1 MRVSLSMDP
10 GRSWP
15 QLLALARRAETA
27 GWHAVY
33 VCDHFMPHD
42 PAGRPVDGPMLECW
56 TVLAALAAQTATV
69 GLGSLVLGNT
79 YRHPAVVANMAAA
92 LDQVSQGRLVLG
104 VGAGWQP
111 NEHAAYGIALPGL
124 RDRVAALDEACAVIR
139 TLLDQRRSTM
149 DGAAYRLA
157 DAPCDPKPVSRV
169 PLLVGGAGRTIM
181 TVAARCADVWHAWTG
196 PAKLAAKNAVMDQLC
211 RDIGRRPGDLAR
223 ATGAAVTVHAGDGGD
238 RPIDGEDVHGTPQ
251 QVLAQMRAYADAGAD
266 EFIVRD
272 DAAIP
277 ARQVLD
283 QIDILTQAV
292 LPGLTL

>member
-1 MRVSLSMDP
+1 MKVSLCVDP

-15 QLLALARRAETA
+15 QVLALAQRAESA

-42 PAGRPVDGPMLECW
+42 PAGRAVDGPMLECW

-79 YRHPAVVANMAAA
+79 YRHPAVVANMAAT

-111 NEHAAYGIALPGL
+111 NEHAAYGIALPPL

-139 TLLDQRRSTM
+139 SLLDKRRSTM

-157 DAPCDPKPVSRV
+157 DAPCDPKPVSRA
-169 PLLVGGAGRTIM
+169 PLLVAGAGMGIM
-181 TVAARCADVWHAWTG
+181 TVAARRADVWHAWAG
-196 PAKLAAKNAVMDQLC
+196 PAEFAAKNAVLDGLC
-211 RDIGRRPGDLAR
+211 RDIGRQPSDLAR
-223 ATGAAVTVHAGDGGD
+223 ASGATVTVVLGPGGGHQV
-238 RPIDGEDVHGTPQ
+238 GEDDVYGTPE
-251 QVLAQMRAYADAGAD
+251 QVLSQLREFADAGAD
-266 EFIVRD
+266 EFIVSD
-272 DAAIP
+272 DAHIP
-277 ARQVLD
+277 VRQALH
-283 QIDILTQAV
+283 QIDMLTQAV
-292 LPGLTL
+292 VPGLT